1 MQSKKA
7 ARYNPFMSLSIQD
20 ARHIADLA
28 NISVSDAELE
38 QYRHQLESILDHI
51 ARLREVDTE
60 NISPTSTIL
69 PPRSVLRDDQARPSL
84 TVEEALTNAPLADR
98 EMFHIPPVFEK

>member
-1 MQSKKA
+1 
-7 ARYNPFMSLSIQD
+7 MSLSIKD

-38 QYRHQLESILDHI
+38 HYQRQLESILAHI

-60 NISPTSTIL
+60 HISPTSTIL
-69 PPRSVLRDDQARPSL
+69 PPRTVLREDVVRPSFPIGD
-84 TVEEALTNAPLADR
+84 ALVNAPRTER
-98 EMFHIPPVFEK
+98 EMFQIPAVFEK